1 LVEKRERGILFP
13 VLVQIRGMK
22 RLKYYVL
29 HQIHPNM
36 EKSNLFSKILSMEFI
51 FIQAK
56 GAQDAKR

>member
-1 LVEKRERGILFP
+1 LVKKRGRRILFP
-13 VLVQIRGMK
+13 VLVQIKGMK

-36 EKSNLFSKILSMEFI
+36 EKQYLFSKILSMEFI
-51 FIQAK
+51 FMQAK